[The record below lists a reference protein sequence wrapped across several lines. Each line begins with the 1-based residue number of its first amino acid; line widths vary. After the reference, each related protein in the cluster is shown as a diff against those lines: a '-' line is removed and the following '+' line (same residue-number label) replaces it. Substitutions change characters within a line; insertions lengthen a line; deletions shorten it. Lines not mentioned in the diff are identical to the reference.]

1 MKKSVIELFAGV
13 GGFRVGLNNITGFDE
28 NGRAIEN
35 GDWKF
40 VFTNQWE
47 PSSKIQDAFNCY
59 STRFGQQHKLANV
72 NICDVD
78 FNLIPNAN
86 LLVGGFPCQDYS
98 VASTLTNSKGIEGKK
113 GVLFWEIKRI
123 LETKDIPF
131 FLLENVDRL
140 LISPNKQKGRDF
152 AIMLKVFQ
160 KLDYLVQWRVVN
172 AANYESVQKR
182 RRVFIF
188 GSKLNTNYAQNV
200 YSEINNELEE
210 YLAKKSFFSTVFPY
224 KKASST
230 YKLDLGA
237 GTSDNEIMEI
247 SDNFVGRFYNYGVM
261 INGQVYMKH
270 VENNSDYHVALSSIR
285 DYKTDKEMFYLSD
298 QQIEKFKYQKDSK
311 RILRTDKKTGF
322 QYYYTEGKMSFPDEW
337 NKPGRTLLTS
347 ETSLSR
353 STHIVREE
361 NGKFRFLTPI
371 EAERMQSFPD
381 NWTNTGMTNKR
392 RYFMM
397 GNALVTMLVKEME
410 KEISKIFREERN
422 QFNK

>member
-13 GGFRVGLNNITGFDE
+13 GGFRVGLNNITEFDE

-47 PSSKIQDAFNCY
+47 PASKIQDAFNCY

-78 FNLIPNAN
+78 FNQIPNAN

-98 VASTLTNSKGIEGKK
+98 VASTLANSKGIEGKK

-123 LETKDIPF
+123 LETKDVPF

-160 KLDYLVQWRVVN
+160 KLGYLVQWRVVN
-172 AANYESVQKR
+172 AANYGSVQKR

-188 GSKLNTNYAQNV
+188 GAKLNTNYAQTV

-224 KKASST
+224 MKASST
-230 YKLDLGA
+230 YKLDLGD

-247 SDNFVGRFYNYGVM
+247 SDNFVGRFYNYGIMVD
-261 INGQVYMKH
+261 GQVYMKH

-285 DYKTDKEMFYLSD
+285 DYETDKENFYLSEN
-298 QQIEKFKYQKDSK
+298 QVEKISYQKSNK
-311 RILRTDKKTGF
+311 RILRIDKNTGYE
-322 QYYYTEGKMSFPDEW
+322 YYYSEGKMSFPDEW
-337 NKPGRTLLTS
+337 NAPGRTLLTS

-353 STHIVREE
+353 TTHVVRED
-361 NGKFRFLTPI
+361 NGKLRFLTPI
-371 EAERMQSFPD
+371 EAERMQSFPT
-381 NWTNTGMTNKR
+381 NWTNTGMTTKK

-397 GNALVTMLVKEME
+397 GNALVTLLVKKMGQ
-410 KEISKIFREERN
+410 EINKIFKKET
-422 QFNK
+422 K